1 MFFYLSLFL
10 FLSSINFIGK
20 MKKLDTFLLKTTPW
34 RGALFLDIKQLSTV
48 CDMILETLGSIFGKI
63 FSKMVLFWKVTG

>member
-1 MFFYLSLFL
+1 
-10 FLSSINFIGK
+10 

-48 CDMILETLGSIFGKI
+48 FDMILETLGSIFGKI
-63 FSKMVLFWKVTG
+63 FSKMVLFWKNTG